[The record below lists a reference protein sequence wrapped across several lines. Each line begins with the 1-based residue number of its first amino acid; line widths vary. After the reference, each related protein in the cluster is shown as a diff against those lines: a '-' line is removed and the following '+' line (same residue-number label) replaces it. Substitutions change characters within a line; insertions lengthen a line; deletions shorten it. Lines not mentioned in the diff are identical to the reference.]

1 MAPPIIHDSYQ
12 GLEQLATAVIIID
25 QHFKIIYL
33 NPSAEV
39 LLELSHAHA
48 CHHSID
54 LFLRTKIFL
63 KRR

>member
-12 GLEQLATAVIIID
+12 GLEQLATAAIIID

-39 LLELSHAHA
+39 LLEISHAQA

-54 LFLRTKIFL
+54 LFFEDQDFF
-63 KRR
+63 